1 MLSLVRSRKR
11 MNVRYFEKPSYVE
24 DHAEEVLTLVK
35 EWIKE
40 LRIRK
45 VVVASSTG
53 KSAIKAAKILKESG
67 VELIVVSD
75 RAGVT
80 FSPEELYDEWA
91 KKLSEEGIKEYKSGL
106 FWRPEVIE
114 ELKKLGIDK
123 ILIATE
129 LFRGINIPN
138 GVNINSVVAEVLYRI
153 SIGVKVCVEITTMAC
168 DAGFVEPGE
177 DVIAVAGSGTGLDS
191 AVVIK
196 AAHSDEMFDGEKGF
210 RIKEIIC
217 KPI

>member
-1 MLSLVRSRKR
+1 
-11 MNVRYFEKPSYVE
+11 MNVKYFEKPSYVE
-24 DHAEEVLTLVK
+24 DHADEVLSLVK

-40 LRIRK
+40 LKIGK

-67 VELIVVSD
+67 AELIVVSD

-80 FSPEELYDEWA
+80 FNPEELYDEWA
-91 KKLSEEGIKEYKSGL
+91 KKLSEKGIKEYKSGL
-106 FWRPEVIE
+106 FWRPEIVE
-114 ELKKLGIDK
+114 ELKKMGVSK

-129 LFRGINIPN
+129 LFRGINVPN
-138 GVNINSVVAEVLYRI
+138 GVNINSVIAEVLYRI
-153 SIGVKVCVEITTMAC
+153 SIGVKVCVEIATMAC
-168 DAGFVEPGE
+168 DAGFVESGE

-191 AVVIK
+191 AIVIK
-196 AAHSDEMFDGEKGF
+196 AAHSDEMFDEEKGF

>member
-1 MLSLVRSRKR
+1 
-11 MNVRYFEKPSYVE
+11 MNVKYFEKPSYVE
-24 DHAEEVLTLVK
+24 DHADEVLSLVK

-40 LRIRK
+40 LKIGK

-67 VELIVVSD
+67 AELIVVSD

-80 FSPEELYDEWA
+80 FNPEELYDEWA
-91 KKLSEEGIKEYKSGL
+91 KKLSEKGIKEYKSGL
-106 FWRPEVIE
+106 FWRPEIVE
-114 ELKKLGIDK
+114 ELKKMGVSK

-129 LFRGINIPN
+129 LFRGINVPN
-138 GVNINSVVAEVLYRI
+138 GVNINSVIAEVLYRI
-153 SIGVKVCVEITTMAC
+153 SIGVKVCVEIVTMAC
-168 DAGFVEPGE
+168 DAGLVESGE

-191 AVVIK
+191 AIVIK
-196 AAHSDEMFDGEKGF
+196 AAHSDEMFDEEKGF